1 MYKNY
6 YLLKSMPVMFYY
18 FKHANKLK
26 SKILPTEC
34 YLSVVRLHG
43 LFKRWTSI
51 LSSLW
56 TI

>member
-43 LFKRWTSI
+43 LFKR
-51 LSSLW
+51 
-56 TI
+56 